1 MSWLRLNE
9 VRHGFRI
16 LRQSPGWAAVMG
28 STLALGIGL
37 ATVIFGVAYS
47 LLLGSLPYPQPNR
60 LVALWTTSSASHLV
74 DMERFNVG
82 GANWTDWR
90 AQSKSFEDISLT
102 RLVTNFSLTG
112 DGPPERVQGAK
123 TWCNLL
129 RVLGVQPMLGRMFT
143 EEEDRAEAK
152 VAVVSYGFW
161 ARRFGRDS
169 NILGRKIQL
178 NGVPYEV
185 IGVMPPNFWYP
196 TREFELWVPLY
207 LPPDDLQSRW
217 DFYYRSVGRLKPGV
231 SLQQAQDEISGIMKR
246 LGEQYYAS
254 NGAPKLGAII
264 DPLLDSTVG
273 QFRKTIYVLLGAVG
287 CLLLIVCINLGGL
300 LIVRANA
307 RSHEFA
313 IRAALGASAERL
325 RRQTLAEV
333 LPLSAIGCLGGVL
346 LAWLLL
352 KVLMRY
358 LPFEVLSLGS
368 IGLHLPVLAASLL
381 LSVLVVMAAAMLPAR
396 LASRLNI
403 STIMQ
408 KASRTVASGGALRNA
423 LVVAQIAVTL
433 VVVFAGG
440 LLVRSL
446 VAALQIDPGF
456 SAQGVLTMHMAVLR
470 AKYPTDVQIVD
481 YYRRLIA
488 RVKSIPGVSE
498 AAVINVLP
506 LSGLHEDRPL
516 KIEGRPDEGLIEV
529 DSRLVTPG
537 YFSAM
542 GIPLIRGRDFSEQDT
557 RNSPLVGIIDEQL
570 ARRIWG
576 AQDPLGKRFQAA
588 VGVTEYSP
596 WIQIVGVVGHTRTE
610 TLEADPRPQ
619 MYWPQ
624 TQQAQGPVDRAA
636 LVVRT
641 SQSPESLAS
650 AVVEQIHRENPD
662 QAIYDIRS
670 MRDWRDRSLQ
680 SRNLLTGLVVLF
692 AAASLLLACIG
703 LYGVVSYAAGLRLR
717 EFALRIAIGAQPS
730 AVRRLVL
737 SHAMK
742 LWIVGAVLG
751 LMVTWPT
758 GRALQSLLYDTG
770 STDLI
775 AVSVA
780 PVLLLVTALLAG
792 IGPARKVG
800 RVDPAVTLR
809 GE

>member
-1 MSWLRLNE
+1 MSWLQLNE

-16 LRQSPGWAAVMG
+16 LRKSPGWATVMG

-37 ATVIFGVAYS
+37 ATVIFGLAYS
-47 LLLGSLPYPQPNR
+47 LLLRSLPYPEHDR

-74 DMERFNVG
+74 SMERFNVG

-129 RVLGVQPMLGRMFT
+129 RVLDVQPMLGRMFT

-152 VAVVSYGFW
+152 VAVISYGFW
-161 ARRFGRDS
+161 TRHFGRDS
-169 NILGRKIQL
+169 AILGRKIQL

-185 IGVMPPNFWYP
+185 IGVMPSNFWYP

-207 LPPDDLQSRW
+207 LPQDDLQSRW

-231 SLQQAQDEISGIMKR
+231 SLQQAQDEMSGIMRR
-246 LGEQYYAS
+246 LGQQYYAS
-254 NGAPKLGAII
+254 NGATKLGVII
-264 DPLLDSTVG
+264 DPLMDSTVG

-307 RSHEFA
+307 RGHEFA
-313 IRAALGASAERL
+313 IRAALGANADRL
-325 RRQTLAEV
+325 RKQTLAEV
-333 LPLSAIGCLGGVL
+333 LPLSIIGCVGGVL

-352 KVLMRY
+352 KILMRY
-358 LPFEVLSLGS
+358 LPFEVLSLGP
-368 IGLHLPVLAASLL
+368 IGLHIPVLAASLV
-381 LSVLVVMAAAMLPAR
+381 LSLLVVMAAAMLPAR
-396 LASRLNI
+396 MASRLNI

-408 KASRTVASGGALRNA
+408 QASRTVAGGGTIRNA
-423 LVVAQIAVTL
+423 LVIAQIAVTL

-446 VAALQIDPGF
+446 VAVVQTNPGF
-456 SAQGVLTMHMAVLR
+456 SPQGVLTMHMAVLR
-470 AKYPTDVQIVD
+470 AKYPTDAQVID
-481 YYRRLIA
+481 YYRRVIA
-488 RVKSIPGVSE
+488 RVKSIPGVAE

-516 KIEGRPDEGLIEV
+516 KIEGRPDEGLVDV
-529 DSRLVTPG
+529 DSRAITPG

-542 GIPLIRGRDFSEQDT
+542 GIPVIRGRDFSEQDT
-557 RNSPLVGIIDEQL
+557 KNSPPVGIIDEQL
-570 ARRIWG
+570 ARKIWG
-576 AQDPLGKRFQAA
+576 TQDPLGKRFQAA

-596 WIQIVGVVGHTRTE
+596 WIQIIGVVGHTRNE
-610 TLEADPRPQ
+610 TLETDPRPQ

-624 TQQAQGPVDRAA
+624 AQQTQDRAA

-641 SQSPESLAS
+641 SQSPESLAHS
-650 AVVEQIHRENPD
+650 VVEQIHRENPE
-662 QAIYDIRS
+662 QSVYDVRS
-670 MRDWRDRSLQ
+670 MEDWRDRSLQ

-692 AAASLLLACIG
+692 AGAALLLACIG

-717 EFALRIAIGAQPS
+717 EFAVRIAIGAQPS
-730 AVRRLVL
+730 EVRRLVL
-737 SHAMK
+737 SHAIK
-742 LWIVGAVLG
+742 LWIIGAALG
-751 LMVTWPT
+751 LIVAWPA
-758 GRALQSLLYDTG
+758 GRAFQSLLYGVG
-770 STDLI
+770 STDLT

-780 PVLLLVTALLAG
+780 PFLLLVTALLAG
-792 IGPARKVG
+792 IGPARRVG

>member
-1 MSWLRLNE
+1 MSWLQLNE

-16 LRQSPGWAAVMG
+16 LRKSPGWAAVMG

-37 ATVIFGVAYS
+37 ATVVFGVAYS
-47 LLLGSLPYPQPNR
+47 LLLGSLPYPHRDR

-74 DMERFNVG
+74 SMERFNVG

-102 RLVTNFSLTG
+102 RLIPNFSLTG
-112 DGPPERVQGAK
+112 DGPPQRVQGAK
-123 TWCNLL
+123 TWSNLL
-129 RVLGVQPMLGRMFT
+129 HVLGVRPMLGRMFT

-161 ARRFGRDS
+161 SRQFGNDPA
-169 NILGRKIQL
+169 ILGRKIQL

-185 IGVMPPNFWYP
+185 IGVMPPGFWYP

-231 SLQQAQDEISGIMKR
+231 SLQQAQDEMSGIMRR
-246 LGEQYYAS
+246 LGEQHYAS
-254 NGAPKLGAII
+254 NGVTRLGVII

-273 QFRKTIYVLLGAVG
+273 PFRKTIYVLLGAVG
-287 CLLLIVCINLGGL
+287 CLLLIVCINLGAL

-313 IRAALGASAERL
+313 IRAALGASADRL

-333 LPLSAIGCLGGVL
+333 LPLSAIGCVGGVL

-358 LPFEVLSLGS
+358 LPFDVLSLGP
-368 IGLHLPVLAASLL
+368 IGLHVPVLLASLV

-396 LASRLNI
+396 MASRLNI
-403 STIMQ
+403 SAIMQ
-408 KASRTVASGGALRNA
+408 HASRTVAGGGAIRNA

-446 VAALQIDPGF
+446 VAVMQTDPGF
-456 SAQGVLTMHMAVLR
+456 SAQGVLTMQMVVLR
-470 AKYPTDVQIVD
+470 AKYPTDVQVVD
-481 YYRRLIA
+481 YYRRLIV
-488 RVKSIPGVSE
+488 RVKSLPGVTE

-516 KIEGRPDEGLIEV
+516 KIEERPDQGLVDV
-529 DSRLVTPG
+529 DSRAITPG

-557 RNSPLVGIIDEQL
+557 RDSPLVGIIDEQV
-570 ARRIWG
+570 ARKIWG
-576 AQDPLGKRFQAA
+576 TQNPLGKRFQAA

-610 TLEADPRPQ
+610 TLETDPRPQ

-624 TQQAQGPVDRAA
+624 AQQARDVADRTA

-641 SQSPESLAS
+641 SQSPDSLAS
-650 AVVEQIHRENPD
+650 AVVEQIHTENRD
-662 QAIYDIRS
+662 QAVYDIRS
-670 MRDWRDRSLQ
+670 MQDWRDRSLQ
-680 SRNLLTGLVVLF
+680 SRSLLTGLVVLF

-730 AVRRLVL
+730 EVRRLVL

-751 LMVTWPT
+751 LMVIWPT
-758 GRALQSLLYDTG
+758 GRALQSLLYGTG

-780 PVLLLVTALLAG
+780 PILLLVTALLAG
-792 IGPARKVG
+792 IGPARRVG
-800 RVDPAVTLR
+800 CVDPAVTLR

>member
-1 MSWLRLNE
+1 MFWLRLNE

-47 LLLGSLPYPQPNR
+47 LLLGSLPYPEHNR

-143 EEEDRAEAK
+143 EEEDRAEAR

-161 ARRFGRDS
+161 NRRFGRDS

-178 NGVPYEV
+178 NGVSYKV

-254 NGAPKLGAII
+254 NGAPKLGAIV

-333 LPLSAIGCLGGVL
+333 LPLSAIGCVGGML

-358 LPFEVLSLGS
+358 LPFEVLSLGP
-368 IGLHLPVLAASLL
+368 IGLHLPVLAASLI

-396 LASRLNI
+396 LASKLNI

-408 KASRTVASGGALRNA
+408 KASRTVAGGGAIRNG
-423 LVVAQIAVTL
+423 LVIAQIAVTL

-446 VAALQIDPGF
+446 VAAVQIDPGF

-470 AKYPTDVQIVD
+470 AKYPSDVQVVD

-488 RVKSIPGVSE
+488 RVKSIPSVSE

-516 KIEGRPDEGLIEV
+516 KIEDRPDQGLVEV
-529 DSRLVTPG
+529 DSRLITPG

-542 GIPLIRGRDFSEQDT
+542 GIPLVRGRDFSEQDT
-557 RNSPLVGIIDEQL
+557 RSSPLVGIIDEQL
-570 ARRIWG
+570 ARKIWG
-576 AQDPLGKRFQAA
+576 TQDPLGKRFQAA

-610 TLEADPRPQ
+610 TLETDPRPQ

-624 TQQAQGPVDRAA
+624 AQQTQGPVDRAA

-641 SQSPESLAS
+641 SQSPDSLAS
-650 AVVEQIHRENPD
+650 AVVEQIHKENPD
-662 QAIYDIRS
+662 QAIYDVRS
-670 MRDWRDRSLQ
+670 MKDWRERSLQ

-717 EFALRIAIGAQPS
+717 EFALRIAIGAQPGE
-730 AVRRLVL
+730 VRRLVL

-751 LMVTWPT
+751 LMVTWPA
-758 GRALQSLLYDTG
+758 GRALRSLLYGAG

-780 PVLLLVTALLAG
+780 PILLLVTALLAG
-792 IGPARKVG
+792 IGPARRVG